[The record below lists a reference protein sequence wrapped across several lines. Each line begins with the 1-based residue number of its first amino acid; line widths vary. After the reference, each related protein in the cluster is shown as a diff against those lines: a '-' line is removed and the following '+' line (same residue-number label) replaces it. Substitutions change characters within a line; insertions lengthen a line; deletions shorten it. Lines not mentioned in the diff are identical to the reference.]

1 MISRRTFIAGTATVG
16 AVGAVAACAPTT
28 AAGGGAGRG
37 GSGGAG
43 VALVA
48 LADVPV
54 GGAVAVTTPAGDP
67 VIVSQP
73 TAGTAVAF
81 SAVCTHQGC
90 LVAPRGADLVC
101 PCHGSVFDAMTGA
114 VRQSPASAP
123 LPSVPVTVQNGEV
136 VTS

>member
-1 MISRRTFIAGTATVG
+1 MISRRTFIAGTATMG
-16 AVGAVAACAPTT
+16 AVGVVAACAPQT
-28 AAGGGAGRG
+28 AAGGRG
-37 GSGGAG
+37 GTVGSAG
-43 VALVA
+43 PGVTLVA

-54 GGAVAVTTPAGDP
+54 GGSVAVTTPSGDP

-73 TAGTAVAF
+73 TAGTAAAF

-90 LVAPRGADLVC
+90 LVTPRGADLVC
-101 PCHGSVFDAMTGA
+101 PCHGSVFDAKTGA
-114 VRQSPASAP
+114 VLQSPATRP

>member
-1 MISRRTFIAGTATVG
+1 MISRRTFIAGTVTVG
-16 AVGAVAACAPTT
+16 AAGAAAACAPKTP
-28 AAGGGAGRG
+28 AGGGGGAVVG
-37 GSGGAG
+37 GSGT
-43 VALVA
+43 LVA

-90 LVAPRGADLVC
+90 LVAPRGADLIC
-101 PCHGSVFDAMTGA
+101 PCHGSVFDAKTGA
-114 VRQSPASAP
+114 VLQSPATRP

-136 VTS
+136 VES

>member
-16 AVGAVAACAPTT
+16 AVGAVAACAPQTGAGGGRAT
-28 AAGGGAGRG
+28 VGGGGAGG
-37 GSGGAG
+37 T
-43 VALVA
+43 LVA

-90 LVAPRGADLVC
+90 LVTPRGADLVC
-101 PCHGSVFDAMTGA
+101 PCHGSVFDAKTGA
-114 VRQSPASAP
+114 VLQSPATKP
-123 LPSVPVTVQNGEV
+123 LPSVPVTVEKGEV
-136 VTS
+136 VES